1 MTKLIDIKPGQWVL
15 AFYEPYGPMFK
26 AMPEHLEM
34 FAHRGGGWDSHRKTE
49 MFHIHRVSSVKP
61 KTYLSDERIDH
72 PYAYQKERLWRS
84 HVISAGPSK
93 ETMITLRDK
102 LFAVGVETSDLIE
115 AEMYRRIEKFAAR
128 KRAAA
133 ERKIHRLLPHF
144 FGVAQ

>member
-15 AFYEPYGPMFK
+15 AFCESYGPMFR

-34 FAHRGGGWDSHRKTE
+34 FARRGGGWDSHRATE
-49 MFHIHRVSSVKP
+49 IFHIHRVSNVKP
-61 KTYLSDERIDH
+61 KSYFADERIDH
-72 PYAYQKERLWRS
+72 PFAFRKERLWRCY
-84 HVISAGPSK
+84 VIAAGSSK
-93 ETMITLRDK
+93 ESMIQLRDK
-102 LFAVGVETSDLIE
+102 LFAVGVETSDQIE

-144 FGVAQ
+144 FGGAE